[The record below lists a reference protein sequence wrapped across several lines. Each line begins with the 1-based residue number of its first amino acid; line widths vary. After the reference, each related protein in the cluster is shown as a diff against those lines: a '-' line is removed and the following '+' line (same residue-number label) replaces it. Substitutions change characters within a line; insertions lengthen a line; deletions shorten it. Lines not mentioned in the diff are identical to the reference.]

1 MSFAVQQSLNV
12 PRKVHVKATLS
23 SKQSVGRF
31 AYAPK
36 RAVISRARC
45 VVKASEKT
53 DEIIESLKSLT
64 LMEASELVTQMED
77 VFGISTAAM
86 AAAPAAG
93 AAAAGG
99 AAGGEAVEEKT
110 EFDVILEGVK
120 ESGNRIKVIKVV
132 RALTGLGLKEAKGVV
147 EDAPK
152 PVKEGVSKEQAEDAM
167 KQLEEA
173 GATAKID

>member
-1 MSFAVQQSLNV
+1 MSFAIQQSISV
-12 PRKVHVKATLS
+12 PRQAHLGANLGARRANVVA
-23 SKQSVGRF
+23 F
-31 AYAPK
+31 APK
-36 RAVISRARC
+36 RTVISRSRC

-64 LMEASELVTQMED
+64 LMEASELVTQMEE

-93 AAAAGG
+93 AP
-99 AAGGEAVEEKT
+99 AAGGEAAPAEEEKT
-110 EFDVILEGVK
+110 EFDVILEAVAD
-120 ESGNRIKVIKVV
+120 SSNRIKVIKVV

-147 EDAPK
+147 EGAPK
-152 PVKEGVSKEQAEDAM
+152 AVKEAVSKSDAEEAM

-173 GATAKID
+173 GATVKMA